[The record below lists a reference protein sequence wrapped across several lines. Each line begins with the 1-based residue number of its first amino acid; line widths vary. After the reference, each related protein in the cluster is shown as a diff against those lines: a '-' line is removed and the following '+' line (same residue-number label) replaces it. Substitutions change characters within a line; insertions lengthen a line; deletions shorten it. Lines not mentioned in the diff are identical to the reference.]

1 MIGLERLLGPTAR
14 VERSKWRVSLYQK
27 RVVGME
33 GERYVLYRFFDP
45 RTADR
50 LLWLLNE
57 CERRAVPLQ
66 RPAAWTRSPWE
77 ALRFRGF
84 WVATDFARGEPI
96 LAIASPATLA
106 ALGAALARLHG
117 IERERP
123 GSLFR
128 IHLPWKTWQ
137 QRLQAQLA
145 HGLTVGASAG
155 ESGTAG
161 VDAQWLMAKGA
172 FLSTLERYQLVHG
185 DLYGANVLAV
195 GDTVNLIDYE
205 AAGFEP
211 AGLELASV
219 LFRDFCGG
227 RLGLR
232 MALLDAYLQNCS
244 SHLRALWEAH
254 CAFYLA
260 AAVLRLACRRD
271 LRARRLTRRGRDG
284 NDARLQALRYADWA
298 RQLMEAERAGIA
310 GARALLLQI

>member
-1 MIGLERLLGPTAR
+1 MIGLERLLGPAAR

-27 RVVGME
+27 RVVGVE
-33 GERYVLYRFFDP
+33 GERYVLYRFFNP
-45 RTADR
+45 WAASR

-57 CERRAVPLQ
+57 CEQRAVPLQ

-84 WVATDFARGEPI
+84 WVATDFAPGEPLLG
-96 LAIASPATLA
+96 LAPPAILA

-128 IHLPWKTWQ
+128 IHLPWQTWQ

-145 HGLTVGASAG
+145 RGLAVDA
-155 ESGTAG
+155 ESETSG
-161 VDAQWLMAKGA
+161 VNAQWLAAKGI
-172 FLSTLERYQLVHG
+172 FLSALERYQLVHG
-185 DLYGANVLAV
+185 DLYGANVLAA
-195 GDTVNLIDYE
+195 GDAVSLIDYE

-219 LFRDFCGG
+219 LLRDFCGG
-227 RLGLR
+227 RVGLR
-232 MALLDAYLQNCS
+232 MALLDGYLQNCP
-244 SHLRALWEAH
+244 SHVRELWQAH

-260 AAVLRLACRRD
+260 AAALRLAYRRD
-271 LRARRLTRRGRDG
+271 LRARRLTRRRRDG
-284 NDARLQALRYADWA
+284 SDARLQALRYAGWA
-298 RQLMEAERAGIA
+298 RQLMEAERAGVA